1 MAAGRRWREWD
12 RWKSP
17 VTQDRGTE
25 VNARPQRFNLMKIS
39 PSSVVGFYILLKLDP
54 ALQVAASELRW
65 DELPALPPWG
75 AQVAQPRV
83 TSPLVGVH
91 AGALV
96 VAGGAQGRD
105 LGA

>member
-1 MAAGRRWREWD
+1 M
-12 RWKSP
+12 
-17 VTQDRGTE
+17 
-25 VNARPQRFNLMKIS
+25 
-39 PSSVVGFYILLKLDP
+39 KLDP
-54 ALQVAASELRW
+54 ALQVAASELSW

-96 VAGGAQGRD
+96 VAGGAKGRG
-105 LGA
+105 LGASVTVQIAAEARVWSECEHARRRDQKC

>member
-96 VAGGAQGRD
+96 VAGGAKGRG

>member
-1 MAAGRRWREWD
+1 
-12 RWKSP
+12 
-17 VTQDRGTE
+17 
-25 VNARPQRFNLMKIS
+25 MKIS
-39 PSSVVGFYILLKLDP
+39 PSSVVVLQILLKLDP
-54 ALQVAASELRW
+54 TLQVAASELRW

-75 AQVAQPRV
+75 AQVAQPGV

-105 LGA
+105 LV

>member
-1 MAAGRRWREWD
+1 M
-12 RWKSP
+12 
-17 VTQDRGTE
+17 
-25 VNARPQRFNLMKIS
+25 NARPQRFNLMKIS

-75 AQVAQPRV
+75 GQVAQPRV

-96 VAGGAQGRD
+96 VAGGAKGRD
-105 LGA
+105 LGARATVQIAAAARV

>member
-1 MAAGRRWREWD
+1 
-12 RWKSP
+12 
-17 VTQDRGTE
+17 
-25 VNARPQRFNLMKIS
+25 MKIS
-39 PSSVVGFYILLKLDP
+39 PSSVVVLQILLKLDP
-54 ALQVAASELRW
+54 TLQVAASELRW